1 VFGAGGGTSSYE
13 ELEQTDVLVLWGS
26 NARETHPI
34 MFQHM
39 LKGQRNGAHLVVVDP
54 RRTASARWANE
65 HLALRVGSDIA
76 LANAMA
82 HVIIAEGLQHAWFI
96 ENSTRG
102 YDDLRRSVAE
112 TTPEWAERETGVPA
126 DQIRRTARRYA
137 TAERAIICWTLGIT
151 EHHNAVDNVHALINL
166 ALLTGHVGR
175 LGSGLNPLRG
185 QNNVQGGGDMGA
197 VPLRLPGFQNVF
209 DAAKRRIFEE
219 RWGVRLSATTGK
231 NVTEMLEAAGEGT
244 LRALYVI
251 GENPAVSDAD
261 THHVEKAL
269 ARLDFLVVEDLF
281 LTRTAQMAHV
291 VLPAAAGWCETEGT
305 VTSSDRRVQ
314 RVRKALEPPP
324 GARDDLEVVQDVAR
338 RLGATWWRPQTAREI
353 WDELRAL
360 SPIHRGMTYE
370 RLEKGSGLQWPC
382 WDESHPGEQFLHV
395 RLWKTPCEGDRALFK
410 PVVHDPPVDV
420 VNVEYPL
427 LLTTG
432 RRLDSF
438 NTGEQSSRFS
448 TPLRTAEALLL
459 SPHDMA
465 ALGLVDGER
474 VTVRSRRG
482 HLEVKVRTD
491 PSVRAGLAFMTFHF
505 PEQSVTN
512 FLTINAVD
520 PLSGTAEFKA
530 SAVRV
535 DKVAPAHAH

>member
-1 VFGAGGGTSSYE
+1 MFGAGGGTSSYE
-13 ELEQTDVLVLWGS
+13 ELEETDILVLWGS

-39 LKGQRNGAHLVVVDP
+39 LKGQRNGAYLVVVDP
-54 RRTASARWANE
+54 RRTATARWAAE
-65 HLALRVGSDIA
+65 HVALRVGSDIA

-82 HVIIAEGLQHAWFI
+82 HVVIAEGLQHAWFI
-96 ENSTRG
+96 ENSTRDYG
-102 YDDLRRSVAE
+102 EFRAAVTH
-112 TTPEWAERETGVPA
+112 TTPEWAERECGVPA
-126 DQIRRTARRYA
+126 EQIRRIARRYA
-137 TAERAIICWTLGIT
+137 TADRAIICWTLGIT

-197 VPLRLPGFQNVF
+197 VPLKLPGFQNVF
-209 DAAKRRIFEE
+209 DSAKRRLFEE
-219 RWGVRLSATTGK
+219 CWGVRLSSTTGM
-231 NVTEMLEAAGEGT
+231 NVTEMLEAAGEGM
-244 LRALYVI
+244 LHALYVI

-269 ARLDFLVVEDLF
+269 GRLDFLVVEDLF
-281 LTRTAQMAHV
+281 LTRTAQLAHV

-305 VTSSDRRVQ
+305 VTASDRRVQ
-314 RVRKALEPPP
+314 RIRKALEPPP
-324 GARDDLEVVQDVAR
+324 GARDDLEVLQDVAR
-338 RLGATWWRPQTAREI
+338 RLGAAWWRPQTAREI

-370 RLEKGSGLQWPC
+370 RLESGSGLRWPC
-382 WDESHPGEQFLHV
+382 WDESHPGEQFLHA
-395 RLWKTPCEGDRALFK
+395 RLWKTPCEGERALFK

-438 NTGEQSSRFS
+438 NTGEQSNRFS
-448 TPLRTAEALLL
+448 TPLRTEEALLL
-459 SPHDMA
+459 SAHDMA
-465 ALGLVDGER
+465 SMGLVDGER
-474 VTVRSRRG
+474 VTIRSRRG
-482 HLEVKVRTD
+482 HLEVSVRTD
-491 PSVRAGLAFMTFHF
+491 DGVRPGLAFMTFHF
-505 PEQSVTN
+505 PEQIATN
-512 FLTINAVD
+512 LLTINAVD

-535 DKVAPAHAH
+535 DKVAPGRTH

>member
-54 RRTASARWANE
+54 RRTASARWAEE

-82 HVIIAEGLQHAWFI
+82 HVIIAESLQHAWFVP
-96 ENSTRG
+96 NSTRG
-102 YDDLRRSVAE
+102 YEEFRTSVAH

-126 DQIRRTARRYA
+126 EQIRRTARRYA
-137 TAERAIICWTLGIT
+137 TADRAIICWTLGIT

-197 VPLRLPGFQNVF
+197 VPLRLPGFQDVF
-209 DAAKRRIFEE
+209 DAAKRRPFEE
-219 RWGVRLSATTGK
+219 RWGVRLSSTRGM
-231 NVTEMLEAAGEGT
+231 NVTEMLAAAGEGA
-244 LRALYVI
+244 LHALYVI
-251 GENPAVSDAD
+251 GENPAISDAD

-269 ARLDFLVVEDLF
+269 GRLDCLIVEDLF
-281 LTRTAQMAHV
+281 LTRTAQLAHV

-305 VTSSDRRVQ
+305 VTASDRRVQ
-314 RVRKALEPPP
+314 RCRKALEPPP
-324 GARDDLEVVQDVAR
+324 GARDDLEVVQDVGR
-338 RLGATWWRPQTAREI
+338 RLGAAWWRPQTAREI

-370 RLEKGSGLQWPC
+370 RLETGSGLRWPC
-382 WDESHPGEQFLHV
+382 WDESHPGEQFLHA
-395 RLWKTPCEGDRALFK
+395 RLWKTPCEGERAPFK
-410 PVVHDPPVDV
+410 AVVHDPPVDAV
-420 VNVEYPL
+420 DAEYPL

-438 NTGEQSSRFS
+438 NTGEQSSRFT
-448 TPLRTAEALLL
+448 TPLRSEEALLL
-459 SPHDMA
+459 SAHDMA
-465 ALGLVDGER
+465 AMGLVDGER
-474 VTVRSRRG
+474 VRVRSRRG
-482 HLEVKVRTD
+482 QVEVGVRTD
-491 PSVRAGLAFMTFHF
+491 DSVRAGLAFMTFHF
-505 PEQSVTN
+505 PEQIATN
-512 FLTINAVD
+512 YLTINAVD

-535 DKVAPAHAH
+535 EKVATVSAR